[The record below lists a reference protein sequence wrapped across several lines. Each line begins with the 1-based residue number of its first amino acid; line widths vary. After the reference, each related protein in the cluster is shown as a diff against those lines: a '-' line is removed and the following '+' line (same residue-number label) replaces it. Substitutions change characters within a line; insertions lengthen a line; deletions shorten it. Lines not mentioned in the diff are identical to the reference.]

1 MDWSS
6 PVSTVLGA
14 VVGVSSALV
23 VDWARSRRD
32 RAQQWDQQRR
42 QMYTDFMAALNVGVG
57 ELEDIARRGGLAP
70 PERDQALWQALRAAG
85 VWRIHQQLL
94 ISAPPPVIS
103 GGWEALMGLTEI
115 RAVLAGGAAFS
126 SREYLAARTRYS
138 ELMTSLRDAMR
149 GDLGVP
155 PLPRSFR
162 LRRPD
167 IEPGPQQPAG
177 SQNQTGS
184 S

>member
-14 VVGVSSALV
+14 AVGISSALV

-32 RAQQWDQQRR
+32 RHQQWDQLRR

-57 ELEDIARRGGLAP
+57 DLEDIARRGGLIA
-70 PERDQALWQALRAAG
+70 PERDKALWQALQAAG

-103 GGWEALMGLTEI
+103 SGWSALMGLTEI
-115 RAVLAGGAAFS
+115 RNALAGGATFDS
-126 SREYLAARTRYS
+126 QEYLATRQRYS
-138 ELMTSLRDAMR
+138 ELMSSLRDAMR
-149 GDLGVP
+149 VDLNVP
-155 PLPRSFR
+155 PLPGSFT

-167 IEPGPQQPAG
+167 IEPGPQPPAG
-177 SQNQTGS
+177 SQAENS
-184 S
+184 